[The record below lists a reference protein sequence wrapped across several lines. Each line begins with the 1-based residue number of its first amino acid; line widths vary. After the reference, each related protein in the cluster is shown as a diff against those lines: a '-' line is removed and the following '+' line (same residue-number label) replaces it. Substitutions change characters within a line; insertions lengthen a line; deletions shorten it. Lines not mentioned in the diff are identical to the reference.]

1 MGPPCNRRGAEET
14 SAGDEEKVMK
24 VIMIVKIMMK
34 RMLCGLVMPQDGR
47 LEVLHEGKRKMATKM
62 LMMMILS
69 SVVQPDSRQ
78 CPLIHDTQDRSLLLW
93 IMNMMI
99 TLILASSLSPT
110 LSSPIIMMP
119 TSTEEEEEEVE
130 LCRD

>member
-47 LEVLHEGKRKMATKM
+47 LEVLHDDNEEDIEEEKGKMATKIVMTTLMLIVM
-62 LMMMILS
+62 LMMIVMMLMMLS
-69 SVVQPDSRQ
+69 N
-78 CPLIHDTQDRSLLLW
+78 LIAVNVL
-93 IMNMMI
+93 
-99 TLILASSLSPT
+99 
-110 LSSPIIMMP
+110 
-119 TSTEEEEEEVE
+119 
-130 LCRD
+130 